1 MRGRCLPGPGAADG
15 YRPRM
20 APRPR
25 PEGGGELERGLLPA
39 LVAFRWAAWVWLV
52 VLGWWER
59 GALDRSWLA
68 LVLAG
73 LALAV
78 TVVDTV
84 LLRSDPDRLLTPLVI
99 GVELAVAV
107 GVGVAD
113 GLAFDGTQSQA
124 FGTVWP
130 LAGVLAAGM
139 AGGWRVGL
147 AAGAVVGLGG
157 FLGEFLETWRLDGP
171 RDQVSL
177 GEVSSGVLFAL
188 AGATAGLV
196 VARLEEAEAQI
207 SAVRAREEVARTL
220 HDGVLQTLAVVQRR
234 ATDPDLA
241 QLARDQELDLRAFLA
256 GTTRPH
262 DGLDA
267 ALRHA
272 AARFERL
279 YGGRVEVALVD
290 EPGDL
295 APATVTALGGAVA
308 EALTNAGKHGHAS
321 HATIYVEALDDGGVF
336 VSVKDDG
343 SGFDPSTTIEG
354 TGITGSIRGRLAE
367 VGGRVEIEGRPGSGT
382 EVRLWAGS
390 GARR

>member
-52 VLGWWER
+52 VLGWWGP

-73 LALAV
+73 LTLTV

-84 LLRSDPDRLLTPLVI
+84 LLRSDPTRLLTPLVI

-107 GVGVAD
+107 GLGVAD

-139 AGGWRVGL
+139 AGGWHVGL
-147 AAGAVVGLGG
+147 AARRRWWGWVGSSASSSRRG
-157 FLGEFLETWRLDGP
+157 RLDRP

-177 GEVSSGVLFAL
+177 GEVSSGVLFGSPAP
-188 AGATAGLV
+188 
-196 VARLEEAEAQI
+196 
-207 SAVRAREEVARTL
+207 
-220 HDGVLQTLAVVQRR
+220 RR
-234 ATDPDLA
+234 
-241 QLARDQELDLRAFLA
+241 
-256 GTTRPH
+256 
-262 DGLDA
+262 
-267 ALRHA
+267 
-272 AARFERL
+272 
-279 YGGRVEVALVD
+279 
-290 EPGDL
+290 
-295 APATVTALGGAVA
+295 
-308 EALTNAGKHGHAS
+308 
-321 HATIYVEALDDGGVF
+321 
-336 VSVKDDG
+336 G
-343 SGFDPSTTIEG
+343 S
-354 TGITGSIRGRLAE
+354 
-367 VGGRVEIEGRPGSGT
+367 
-382 EVRLWAGS
+382 
-390 GARR
+390 